1 MTPLDKVEVL
11 YRDLVHG
18 YGDAKDGEVRA
29 ASKLLMV
36 ALYHLREHAGDQW
49 YNTVEE
55 YVDILKND
63 AARFEQ
69 FMQSNR
75 SHFDD
80 DVMTIPV
87 LKNGSFQA

>member
-36 ALYHLREHAGDQW
+36 ALYNLREHAGDQW
-49 YNTVEE
+49 YDIVDE
-55 YVDILKND
+55 YVGILKTD
-63 AARFEQ
+63 PSRFEQ

-80 DVMTIPV
+80 DVMMIPV
-87 LKNGSFQA
+87 FKHGSFQA